1 MWLALYFFWTTS
13 FCFVLQLEHTGEP
26 LLPAK
31 KWNSSMIRFEIQKDV
46 PLTVRRMLLEGVG
59 LEQRPVS
66 VIM

>member
-13 FCFVLQLEHTGEP
+13 FCFVLHLEHTGEP

-31 KWNSSMIRFEIQKDV
+31 KWNSSIIRFGIQKDV
-46 PLTVRRMLLEGVG
+46 PLLVGRMLLEGVG